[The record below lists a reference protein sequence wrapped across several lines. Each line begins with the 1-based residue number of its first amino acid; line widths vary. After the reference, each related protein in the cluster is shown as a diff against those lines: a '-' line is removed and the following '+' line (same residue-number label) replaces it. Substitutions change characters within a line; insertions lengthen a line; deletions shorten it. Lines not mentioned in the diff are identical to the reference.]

1 MLCISSKG
9 LKHGCSLLQRDSTQK
24 HVKNL
29 DVVLGADTAVL
40 ILDDTE
46 GVWPQHAA
54 NLIQVDRY
62 IFFPACATRFGR
74 SHKCL
79 LERGQ
84 DEDADKG
91 MLSTALQV
99 LQQVH
104 TTLFQVML
112 CLHKI
117 AGIKVSQLQ
126 HQWCG
131 GGSRIITKLQLG
143 LQSYC
148 QCVAWTKD
156 LEANELLLISHV

>member
-1 MLCISSKG
+1 M
-9 LKHGCSLLQRDSTQK
+9 HGCSLLQRDSTQK

-104 TTLFQVML
+104 TSLFQVML
-112 CLHKI
+112 WLTEALKLTGASVVWWGQLHYHT
-117 AGIKVSQLQ
+117 A
-126 HQWCG
+126 
-131 GGSRIITKLQLG
+131 T
-143 LQSYC
+143 
-148 QCVAWTKD
+148 A
-156 LEANELLLISHV
+156 

>member
-1 MLCISSKG
+1 MSGLHVKLEFQHYSHLGTASAMLPCCCCAIMCHFMLFSPM
-9 LKHGCSLLQRDSTQK
+9 QRDSTQK

-29 DVVLGADTAVL
+29 DVVLGADTSVL

-46 GVWPQHAA
+46 GVWPQHVA

-79 LERGQ
+79 LEKGQ

-91 MLSTALQV
+91 MLLTALQV

-104 TTLFQVML
+104 TTLFQVSL
-112 CLHKI
+112 
-117 AGIKVSQLQ
+117 A
-126 HQWCG
+126 
-131 GGSRIITKLQLG
+131 
-143 LQSYC
+143 
-148 QCVAWTKD
+148 
-156 LEANELLLISHV
+156 

>member
-1 MLCISSKG
+1 MSGVVYLQKIVLCCAALSPHHAGSV
-9 LKHGCSLLQRDSTQK
+9 QRDSTQK

-29 DVVLGADTAVL
+29 DVVLGADTSVL

-46 GVWPQHAA
+46 GVWPQHVA

-79 LERGQ
+79 LEKGQ

-91 MLSTALQV
+91 MLSTALRV

-104 TTLFQVML
+104 TTLFEVKL
-112 CLHKI
+112 CPATS
-117 AGIKVSQLQ
+117 AGNDLS
-126 HQWCG
+126 HQSTRSTMQG
-131 GGSRIITKLQLG
+131 VL
-143 LQSYC
+143 
-148 QCVAWTKD
+148 
-156 LEANELLLISHV
+156 ANA